1 LFHVPCSMIK
11 SMKYDFIA
19 IGGAVEDVSFYT
31 SEGQVID
38 NPKDILRQKLLGFEY
53 GAKIKAEGL
62 GRFPGGGANNVA
74 VSLARLG
81 FAVGLATAVGDD
93 ETGKRLIK
101 NLDDNGVDTR
111 LVKIVRHRDSGFSL
125 IVVSPSGEHVAF
137 TYRGAND
144 ELSLNK
150 IESHMLSY
158 SKWLCVS
165 SLSGEWE
172 KVLDKVFSIKNA
184 KVAWNPGGTQLREG
198 VGKLRKWIKKTE
210 LLCLN
215 KDEALEL
222 AISDAKYKR
231 KGEELSRDMKSLLI
245 AIKDFGPGR
254 VIITSGDKGADYFDG
269 QMHHYE
275 ASLGVPKN
283 KIVDTSGVGDAFF
296 STTLAGLETFDGDIK
311 KSMKMAMKNAAGVLR
326 QAGAQN
332 GLMKLN

>member
-1 LFHVPCSMIK
+1 
-11 SMKYDFIA
+11 MKYDFIA
-19 IGGAVEDVSFYT
+19 LGGAVEDISFFT

-38 NPKDILRQKLLGFEY
+38 NPKDVLRQKLLGFEY

-74 VSLARLG
+74 VALSRLG
-81 FAVGLATAVGDD
+81 FAVGLAAAVGDD
-93 ETGKRLIK
+93 ESGKKLIK

-111 LVKIVRHRDSGFSL
+111 LVKVVRHRDTGFSL

-172 KVLDKVFSIKNA
+172 KVLDKVFSVKNA
-184 KVAWNPGGTQLREG
+184 KVAWNPGGTQLKEG
-198 VGKLRKWIKKTE
+198 ASKLHKWLKRTE

-222 AISDAKYKR
+222 AISDGKYKR
-231 KGEELSRDMKSLLI
+231 KGEVLSKDMKSLLA
-245 AIKDFGPGR
+245 AIKDLGPKR
-254 VIITSGDKGADYFDG
+254 VMITSSDKGADYFDG
-269 QMHHYE
+269 DMHHHE
-275 ASLGVPKN
+275 DSLNVPKS
-283 KIVDTSGVGDAFF
+283 KIVDTAGVGDAFF

-311 KSMKMAMKNAAGVLR
+311 KAMKMAMKNAAGVLKE
-326 QAGAQN
+326 AGAQN
-332 GLMKLN
+332 GLMEIK